1 MYNYINMN
9 RSILLGIKKIPLCT
23 NCNHFI
29 EDKVKKYGQCKL
41 SGKNNSATGKFEYKY
56 ASSFRIN
63 MLNCCG
69 TVGWFFEEIPK
80 PK

>member
-1 MYNYINMN
+1 MN
-9 RSILLGIKKIPLCT
+9 RSIMLGIKKLPLCT

-29 EDKVKKYGQCKL
+29 GDKVKRYGQCKL
-41 SGKNNSATGKFEYKY
+41 SGKKNSVTGIIEYKY

-69 TVGWFFEEIPK
+69 VDGWFFEEK
-80 PK
+80 PKQT